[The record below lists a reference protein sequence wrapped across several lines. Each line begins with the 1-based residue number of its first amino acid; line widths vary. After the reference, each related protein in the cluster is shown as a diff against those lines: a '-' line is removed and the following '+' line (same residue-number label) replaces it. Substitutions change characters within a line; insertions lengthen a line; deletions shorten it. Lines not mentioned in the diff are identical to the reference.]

1 MMTQTHKLWGGRFKD
16 DNDQLFVFFNESLS
30 FDYRLAPYDIQAT
43 KAFSLALSKL
53 DVISYKELTLIHR
66 ALDEIDDELKSN
78 KVTLQTAIESG
89 VEDIHTLVENLLVN
103 KIGDVAYKVNT
114 GRSRNEQV
122 SCATRLWLKDKL
134 SEIIALIKALMCTL
148 KQKANQHIDDVLMG
162 YTHLQQAQPITWGH
176 YFLSFYQMLK
186 RDKLRFEELL
196 SHVDYSPL
204 GLGAIAGNAWQIDR
218 KLIAD
223 TLGFKGLCLNSL
235 DAVSDRDYIV
245 EFLSHT
251 SLLGMHL
258 SRLAEDFIIYST
270 SEFNLIEMSDLVTTG
285 SSLMPQKKN
294 PDAMELVRGKTGR
307 VYGNLMALLTTLK
320 AMPSGYNKDL
330 QEDKELLFQSASEI
344 EMILKV
350 SNITIESVLIHPKNH
365 EKSFSVATELADYL
379 AKKNVPFREAH
390 HIVGE
395 ITAYAIENNKPL
407 KALTI
412 EEFKAFSAVIE
423 SDVYAVLTIDF
434 ALNSKKV
441 QGGTAPLAIREVLAS
456 NVE

>member
-1 MMTQTHKLWGGRFKD
+1 M
-16 DNDQLFVFFNESLS
+16 
-30 FDYRLAPYDIQAT
+30 APYDIQAT

-350 SNITIESVLIHPKNH
+350 SNITIESVLIHPKIM
-365 EKSFSVATELADYL
+365 
-379 AKKNVPFREAH
+379 R
-390 HIVGE
+390 
-395 ITAYAIENNKPL
+395 
-407 KALTI
+407 
-412 EEFKAFSAVIE
+412 KAFQWQQSLLI
-423 SDVYAVLTIDF
+423 I
-434 ALNSKKV
+434 
-441 QGGTAPLAIREVLAS
+441 
-456 NVE
+456 

>member
-1 MMTQTHKLWGGRFKD
+1 MTQTHKLWGGRFKD
-16 DNDQLFVFFNESLS
+16 DNDQLFVSFNESLS
-30 FDYRLAPYDIQAT
+30 FDYRLAPYDIQST

-53 DVISYKELTLIHR
+53 DVISYKELTLIHG

-78 KVTLQTAIESG
+78 KAILQTAIESG

-134 SEIIALIKALMCTL
+134 SEIITLIKALMCTL

-204 GLGAIAGNAWQIDR
+204 GLGAIAGNSWQIDR

-330 QEDKELLFQSASEI
+330 QEDKELLFQSAFEI
-344 EMILKV
+344 ETILKA

-379 AKKNVPFREAH
+379 AKKNIPFREAH

-395 ITAYAIENNKPL
+395 ITAYAIKNDKPL

-412 EEFKAFSAVIE
+412 AEFKDFSAVIE

-434 ALNSKKV
+434 AVNSKKV

-456 NVE
+456 NIE

>member
-1 MMTQTHKLWGGRFKD
+1 MTQTHKLWGGRFKD